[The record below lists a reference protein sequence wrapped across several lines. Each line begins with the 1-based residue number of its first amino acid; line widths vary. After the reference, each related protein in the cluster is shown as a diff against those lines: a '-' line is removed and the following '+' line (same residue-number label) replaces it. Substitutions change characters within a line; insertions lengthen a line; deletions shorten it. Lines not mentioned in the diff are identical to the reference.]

1 MSRTAR
7 PSALGAACFAAAAAI
22 LALSGADGRSA
33 LAQQSTP
40 TTDTASRGFYFQGDA
55 GYAVTRDTDLKRIEG
70 SNNTIGP
77 AAFPMR
83 GDIGEGAAV
92 ALSVGYDLGN
102 AYRIDISVQRLIGL
116 ETEMRH
122 QQNAASSNLSITRG
136 DVTAWTFMVGGAVHP
151 LSRMAPDL
159 LPRWFSP
166 YLRAGIGL
174 AYIETDRLR
183 TLPGGAFA
191 GAGPFSTPG
200 GTATKFAWTL
210 GAGVDLKLA
219 ERVTLDVGYRYLD
232 LGKLNYDSGTLTGP
246 GISEPFGRASGAEL
260 QTHTFTM
267 GLRYRF

>member
-1 MSRTAR
+1 MAR
-7 PSALGAACFAAAAAI
+7 FAAAMGILVLAAAGGSAAI
-22 LALSGADGRSA
+22 
-33 LAQQSTP
+33 AQQSA
-40 TTDTASRGFYFQGDA
+40 TAESAGARGFYFQGDA
-55 GYAVTRDTDLKRIEG
+55 GYALTRETDIKRIDG
-70 SNNTIGP
+70 PNSTIGT
-77 AAFPMR
+77 AAFPMH

-92 ALSVGYDLGN
+92 GLSVGYDLGN
-102 AYRIDISVQRLIGL
+102 AYRIDVSVQRLIGL

-122 QQNAASSNLSITRG
+122 RQSTASSSQSITRG

-174 AYIETDRLR
+174 AQIEADRLR
-183 TLPGGAFA
+183 TQPGGAFS
-191 GAGPFSTPG
+191 GSGPFSTPG
-200 GTATKFAWTL
+200 GTATKFAWSL

-219 ERVTLDVGYRYLD
+219 ERITLDVGYRYLD
-232 LGKLNYDSGTLTGP
+232 LGKLSYDSGTLTGP
-246 GISEPFGRASGAEL
+246 GVSEPVGRATGAEL